1 MKTLIIVAHPQLG
14 NSSTESFLKAATD
27 NKDNVMWH
35 ELNAPF
41 DILQE
46 QELLKSATRII
57 FQFPMYWYSA
67 PAILKQWL
75 DEVWNS
81 QLTSSHLLKG
91 RELGIV
97 TTVAHPASAF
107 QPGASQQYTITEIL
121 RPYQALAHAMG
132 MKYLPPLPIY
142 QFAAQTEEERQLLF
156 IQYQQYLTLD
166 NFLHFSDQTQWFVD
180 QLKDKVAQE
189 TDPLQQAKLEQLLV
203 LLQDQQEELDDL
215 YTSIGWLREK
225 EDD

>member
-1 MKTLIIVAHPQLG
+1 MKTLVIVAHPQLA
-14 NSSTESFLKAATD
+14 NSSTESFLKAAAD
-27 NKDNVMWH
+27 DENNVMWH
-35 ELNAPF
+35 ELKTPF
-41 DILQE
+41 DISQE

-57 FQFPMYWYSA
+57 FQFPLYWYSA

-97 TTVAHPASAF
+97 TTVAHSASAF
-107 QPGASQQYTITEIL
+107 QPGASQGYTIAEIL
-121 RPYQALAHAMG
+121 RPYQALAYAMG
-132 MKYLPPLPIY
+132 MKYLSPLPIY
-142 QFAAQTEEERQLLF
+142 QFAHQSEEERQSLF
-156 IQYQQYLTLD
+156 IHYQQYLTLD
-166 NFLHFSDQTQWFVD
+166 KFLHFSDQTQWFIGR
-180 QLKDKVAQE
+180 LNAKIARE
-189 TDPLQQAKLEQLLV
+189 LDPLQQAKLEQLLS

-215 YTSIGWLREK
+215 HTSIGWLREK

>member
-1 MKTLIIVAHPQLG
+1 MKTLVIVAHPQLA
-14 NSSTESFLKAATD
+14 NSSTESFLKAAVD
-27 NKDNVMWH
+27 NENNVMWH
-35 ELNAPF
+35 ELKTPF
-41 DILQE
+41 DISQE

-57 FQFPMYWYSA
+57 FQFPLYWYSA

-81 QLTSSHLLKG
+81 QLTSSYLLKG

-97 TTVAHPASAF
+97 TTVAHSASAF
-107 QPGASQQYTITEIL
+107 QPGASQGYTIAEIL
-121 RPYQALAHAMG
+121 RPYQALAHAME

-142 QFAAQTEEERQLLF
+142 QFAQQSEEERQLLF
-156 IQYQQYLTLD
+156 IHYQQYLTLD
-166 NFLHFSDQTQWFVD
+166 KFLHFSDQTQWFIDHLNV
-180 QLKDKVAQE
+180 KIAQE
-189 TDPLQQAKLEQLLV
+189 SDLLQQAKLEQLLA

-215 YTSIGWLREK
+215 HTSIGWLREK

>member
-67 PAILKQWL
+67 PAILKKWL

-107 QPGASQQYTITEIL
+107 QPGASQQYTIAEIL

>member
-67 PAILKQWL
+67 PAILKKWL